1 MTVSAALDAALD
13 SVTGFG
19 RYLRGNGYP
28 LGAGEQAAL
37 VDAALALT
45 PAQYRKLEPCWRSI
59 VCTNRD
65 QWSRY
70 PELFRLYWRAD
81 AARGATKVSG
91 AARRSRSLRDAVEA
105 LHQSMAAGG
114 SPAAKAASG
123 SFDAAARGEAE
134 VAAGG
139 RAQGGASAVEPLEKR
154 AIQEWRQEDLGKLLQ
169 IAEELA
175 RRIRRRL
182 TRRVRIDDRGRALD
196 IRRTLRRSLKYGGLP
211 LAPAWQRRRRA
222 LPRLFML
229 VDVSRSME
237 LYAQLFLRVA
247 RAFCEVLGTRVFVFH
262 TRLSEVTP
270 LLRRASGRVQEKIN
284 AVTFGFGG
292 GTRIAASLRDFT
304 ALHAR
309 AALTRRAIVMV
320 CSDGYD
326 TDPPEALRESLRAVV
341 GRGARVYWLHPTRTQ
356 CLSSALEQ
364 ARDQITA
371 FAPAH
376 DLASLQRI
384 PAVIH

>member
-1 MTVSAALDAALD
+1 VTSSAAIE
-13 SVTGFG
+13 SVAGFG

-28 LGAGEQAAL
+28 LGSGEQVAL
-37 VDAALALT
+37 VEAALALT
-45 PAQYRKLEPCWRSI
+45 PANYRRLEPCWRSI

-65 QWSRY
+65 QWQRY

-81 AARGATKVSG
+81 AARGATRLSG
-91 AARRSRSLRDAVEA
+91 AARRSRSLREAVEE
-105 LHQSMAAGG
+105 LHQSMAAGE

-123 SFDAAARGEAE
+123 SFDAGAEARAETAAE
-134 VAAGG
+134 G
-139 RAQGGASAVEPLEKR
+139 RAQGGASAVDPLEKR

-182 TRRVRIDDRGRALD
+182 SRRVRIDDRGKALD

-211 LAPAWQRRRRA
+211 LAPAWQQRRRT

-262 TRLSEVTP
+262 TRLTEVTP
-270 LLRRASGRVQEKIN
+270 LLKRASGRVQEKIN

-292 GTRIAASLRDFT
+292 GTRIAASLREFT
-304 ALHAR
+304 AVHAR
-309 AALTRRAIVMV
+309 AALTRRSIVMV

-341 GRGARVYWLHPTRTQ
+341 GRGARVYWLHPTRTTA
-356 CLSSALEQ
+356 LSAALDQ
-364 ARDQITA
+364 SRDFVTT

-376 DLASLQRI
+376 DLASLQKI
-384 PAVIH
+384 PALIH